1 MGMKRGPG
9 HAYTTQT
16 TPIVLW
22 PRPQATPT
30 SHSHTHLPIG
40 HAPKPKATPTLLR
53 GHVQNLATP
62 TDNKPRPLLSGH
74 AHGALRPCSQPMT
87 RPTLHMP
94 LYKTWPRP
102 LCYQAT
108 PTARD
113 HAQIA

>member
-1 MGMKRGPG
+1 M
-9 HAYTTQT
+9 QN
-16 TPIVLW
+16 L
-22 PRPQATPT
+22 ATPT
-30 SHSHTHLPIG
+30 VSNGHAHCHQDTPTLPIG